1 MRTIYEHEAAA
12 PTDVCFQ
19 VAADVERWPDILR
32 HYRRVRFLRRD
43 GFATGLV
50 EMAAW
55 LPLGAAPIGW
65 PTWWLAEMRHDAE
78 EHRVMYQHVYGIT
91 SGMYVLWEMT
101 PTGHTTSRIRI
112 LYEWIGPGLAAH
124 RPLRRGRRDRSSVRE
139 GDREPDAHRRR
150 TRSGAQTPRRMTDAI
165 EPIRR
170 HVLVTGIGPI
180 TSSGIGAER
189 L

>member
-112 LYEWIGPGLAAH
+112 LYEWIGPGWPLIGRFAADAVIG
-124 RPLRRGRRDRSSVRE
+124 PLFVKAIAS
-139 GDREPDAHRRR
+139 R
-150 TRSGAQTPRRMTDAI
+150 TLIGVALEA
-165 EPIRR
+165 ERR
-170 HVLVTGIGPI
+170 HRGG
-180 TSSGIGAER
+180 
-189 L
+189 